1 MWVTFSRSG
10 KTSGAPPQ
18 KPLPSESILIEDITL
33 SAALPLSTGFGP
45 AGATPPE
52 VQAPPAAPAPLA
64 TPGVE
69 PSLQLP
75 DPLRHL
81 LARHQMLLPLL
92 RQWVIGRA
100 VGGVLLSEDEQQQA
114 QKAWLQKQGI
124 QSHDQLQNHL
134 ALHGMTE
141 EDARW
146 QAELPSRVQHHCH
159 EQFLHRAEQRFLS
172 RKQQLD
178 TVIYSLLRVSSE
190 PLANELYLRIAEGE
204 ADFAELA
211 ATYAEGME
219 QATRGV
225 VGPVPLVQAHP
236 TLANVLRTSQP
247 GELRPPVQI
256 EPWWL
261 VVRLESLQ
269 PASFDEAM
277 QSRMTHELFE
287 EWVHDEVQELITG
300 TSPSLPS

>member
-1 MWVTFSRSG
+1 M
-10 KTSGAPPQ
+10 
-18 KPLPSESILIEDITL
+18 IEDITL
-33 SAALPLSTGFGP
+33 SAALPLSTGFGSVGSP
-45 AGATPPE
+45 PPE
-52 VQAPPAAPAPLA
+52 VPAPPPASAPLA
-64 TPGVE
+64 SPEGE

-81 LARHQMLLPLL
+81 LARHQMLVPLL

-100 VGGVLLSEDEQQQA
+100 VGGVRLSKEEQEQA
-114 QKAWLQKQGI
+114 QKTWLQKQGI
-124 QSHDQLQNHL
+124 QSHDQLQAHL
-134 ALHGMTE
+134 ALNGMTE

-146 QAELPSRVQHHCH
+146 QAELPNRVQHHCQEH
-159 EQFLHRAEQRFLS
+159 FLHRAEQRFLG

-190 PLANELYLRIAEGE
+190 HLANELYLRIAEGE

-236 TLANVLRTSQP
+236 VLANVLRTSQP

-287 EWVHDEVQELITG
+287 EWVQDEVKELITG
-300 TSPSLPS
+300 MSPTLPS